1 VPGYE
6 ASNWWGIAAP
16 AGTPPAIVE
25 RLHRELSAILSSAD
39 TQKRF
44 LDEGAEVVRMSP
56 AEFGVFIG
64 AETAKWTRVIK
75 EADIRPE

>member
-1 VPGYE
+1 
-6 ASNWWGIAAP
+6 
-16 AGTPPAIVE
+16 PPAVVE
-25 RLHRELSAILSSAD
+25 RLHRELSAIVSTAE

-56 AEFGVFIG
+56 AEFGAFIA
-64 AETAKWTRVIK
+64 AETVKWTRVIK